1 MNTID
6 TSSRG
11 STSADVWDQPS
22 DYPGLSSYPP
32 GAVIKS
38 QRKPQQ
44 VVPDDWDN
52 DEDEEEDNAKVWEDA
67 NNKAPMPQ
75 LIISP
80 SSTGTC
86 VVPPP
91 PAAFQPTMRI
101 LKRPSPSQSASNST
115 TSLSSQTR
123 NTLAEREAQYQE
135 ARNRI
140 FGTAS
145 EHVSDD
151 PSSRRGIRNGSGK
164 GADAGSVASAVLR
177 TPTGPSDAEK
187 EVGRTDDSPPKGFRD
202 RKNGKNQNST
212 YSSTL
217 SRTSG

>member
-1 MNTID
+1 MID
-6 TSSRG
+6 TSSQG

-22 DYPGLSSYPP
+22 DLSRLSSYPP
-32 GAVIKS
+32 GAATKL

-52 DEDEEEDNAKVWEDA
+52 DEDEEEDSAKVWEDA
-67 NNKAPMPQ
+67 NNKAPMPE

-115 TSLSSQTR
+115 TSLSLQTR

-140 FGTAS
+140 FGTTS
-145 EHVSDD
+145 ERGSDD
-151 PSSRRGIRNGSGK
+151 LESRPGVRDGSGK
-164 GADAGSVASAVLR
+164 GADAGSAVLR
-177 TPTGPSDAEK
+177 PPTGLSDAEK
-187 EVGRTDDSPPKGFRD
+187 EVGRTNDSPPKGFRD
-202 RKNGKNQNST
+202 RRNGKNQNST
-212 YSSTL
+212 SSSML
-217 SRTSG
+217 PRTSS

>member
-6 TSSRG
+6 TNSRG

-22 DYPGLSSYPP
+22 DYSGLSSYPP
-32 GAVIKS
+32 GAATKS

-115 TSLSSQTR
+115 TSLSLQTR

-140 FGTAS
+140 FGTMS
-145 EHVSDD
+145 ERVSDD
-151 PSSRRGIRNGSGK
+151 PSSQRGIRNGSGK
-164 GADAGSVASAVLR
+164 GADAGSAGSAVLR

-202 RKNGKNQNST
+202 RRNGKNQNST
-212 YSSTL
+212 SLSTL

>member
-1 MNTID
+1 MID
-6 TSSRG
+6 TSSQG

-22 DYPGLSSYPP
+22 DHFGQSSYPP
-32 GAVIKS
+32 GASTKS

-44 VVPDDWDN
+44 VVPDDWDD
-52 DEDEEEDNAKVWEDA
+52 DEDEEDSAKVWEDA
-67 NNKAPMPQ
+67 NNKAPMPE

-140 FGTAS
+140 FGTTS
-145 EHVSDD
+145 ERGSDD
-151 PSSRRGIRNGSGK
+151 LESRRGVRDGSGK
-164 GADAGSVASAVLR
+164 GTDAGSAASAMLR
-177 TPTGPSDAEK
+177 SPTGPSDAEK

-202 RKNGKNQNST
+202 RRNGKNST
-212 YSSTL
+212 SSSVL
-217 SRTSG
+217 PRTSS

>member
-1 MNTID
+1 MID
-6 TSSRG
+6 TSSQG

-22 DYPGLSSYPP
+22 DHFGQSSYPP
-32 GAVIKS
+32 GAATRS

-52 DEDEEEDNAKVWEDA
+52 DEEEEDSAKVWEDA
-67 NNKAPMPQ
+67 NNKAPMPE

-140 FGTAS
+140 FGTTS
-145 EHVSDD
+145 ERGSDD
-151 PSSRRGIRNGSGK
+151 LESRCGVRNGSGK
-164 GADAGSVASAVLR
+164 GADAGSVAAALR
-177 TPTGPSDAEK
+177 SPTGPLDADK
-187 EVGRTDDSPPKGFRD
+187 EVG
-202 RKNGKNQNST
+202 
-212 YSSTL
+212 
-217 SRTSG
+217 

>member
-1 MNTID
+1 MNMID
-6 TSSRG
+6 TSSQG
-11 STSADVWDQPS
+11 STSADVWDQPN
-22 DYPGLSSYPP
+22 DYAGLSSYPLA
-32 GAVIKS
+32 GAATKP

-52 DEDEEEDNAKVWEDA
+52 DEDEDEDNAKVWEDA
-67 NNKAPMPQ
+67 NNKAPMPE

-140 FGTAS
+140 FGTTS
-145 EHVSDD
+145 ERGSDD
-151 PSSRRGIRNGSGK
+151 LLSRRG
-164 GADAGSVASAVLR
+164 GADAGSAASAVLR
-177 TPTGPSDAEK
+177 SPTGPSDTDK

-202 RKNGKNQNST
+202 RRNGRNQNST
-212 YSSTL
+212 SSSML
-217 SRTSG
+217 PRTSS

>member
-1 MNTID
+1 MID
-6 TSSRG
+6 TSSQG
-11 STSADVWDQPS
+11 STSADVWGQPS
-22 DYPGLSSYPP
+22 DYSGLGP
-32 GAVIKS
+32 ATKS
-38 QRKPQQ
+38 QRKPKQI
-44 VVPDDWDN
+44 VPDDWDN
-52 DEDEEEDNAKVWEDA
+52 DEEEEEDNVKVWEDA
-67 NNKAPMPQ
+67 NKKAPMPE

-135 ARNRI
+135 ARDRI

-145 EHVSDD
+145 ERGSDD
-151 PSSRRGIRNGSGK
+151 PESRRGVRDGSGK
-164 GADAGSVASAVLR
+164 GADTGSAASAVLR

-187 EVGRTDDSPPKGFRD
+187 GVGWTNDSPPKGFRD
-202 RKNGKNQNST
+202 RRNGKNQNST
-212 YSSTL
+212 SSML
-217 SRTSG
+217 YFFLLVYI

>member
-1 MNTID
+1 MNMID
-6 TSSRG
+6 TSSQG

-22 DYPGLSSYPP
+22 DYTSLSSYPP
-32 GAVIKS
+32 SAATKS
-38 QRKPQQ
+38 RKAQQ

-52 DEDEEEDNAKVWEDA
+52 DEDEEEDSAKVWEDA
-67 NNKAPMPQ
+67 NNKAPMPE

-101 LKRPSPSQSASNST
+101 LKRPSPSQSASNSA

-140 FGTAS
+140 FGTTI
-145 EHVSDD
+145 ERGGDD
-151 PSSRRGIRNGSGK
+151 QESQRGMRDGSGK
-164 GADAGSVASAVLR
+164 GSDARSAASAVLR
-177 TPTGPSDAEK
+177 TPTGPSDVET

-202 RKNGKNQNST
+202 RRNGKNQNSA
-212 YSSTL
+212 SSSVL
-217 SRTSG
+217 PRTSS

>member
-1 MNTID
+1 MNKID
-6 TSSRG
+6 TNPQG

-22 DYPGLSSYPP
+22 DHSRLCSYPP
-32 GAVIKS
+32 GAATKS

-52 DEDEEEDNAKVWEDA
+52 DEDEEEDSAKVWEDA
-67 NNKAPMPQ
+67 NNKAPMPE

-101 LKRPSPSQSASNST
+101 LKRPSPSQSASNSS
-115 TSLSSQTR
+115 TSLSLQTR

-140 FGTAS
+140 FGTTS
-145 EHVSDD
+145 EHGSDD
-151 PSSRRGIRNGSGK
+151 LESRFGVRDGSGK
-164 GADAGSVASAVLR
+164 GADARSAASAVLR

-187 EVGRTDDSPPKGFRD
+187 EVGRTNDSPPKGFRD
-202 RKNGKNQNST
+202 RRNGKNQNST
-212 YSSTL
+212 SPSML
-217 SRTSG
+217 PRTSS

>member
-1 MNTID
+1 MID
-6 TSSRG
+6 TSSQG

-22 DYPGLSSYPP
+22 DYSGLSSYPP
-32 GAVIKS
+32 GAAIKS

-52 DEDEEEDNAKVWEDA
+52 DEEEEEDNAKVWEDA
-67 NNKAPMPQ
+67 NNKAPMPE

-80 SSTGTC
+80 SSTGTS
-86 VVPPP
+86 VIPPP

-140 FGTAS
+140 FGTTS
-145 EHVSDD
+145 ERGSDD
-151 PSSRRGIRNGSGK
+151 LLSQRGVRNGSGK
-164 GADAGSVASAVLR
+164 GADAGSAVSAVLR
-177 TPTGPSDAEK
+177 TPTGPSDADK
-187 EVGRTDDSPPKGFRD
+187 DVGRTDDSPPKGFRD
-202 RKNGKNQNST
+202 RRHGKNQNST
-212 YSSTL
+212 SSSML
-217 SRTSG
+217 PRTSS

>member
-6 TSSRG
+6 TSSQG

-22 DYPGLSSYPP
+22 DYSGL
-32 GAVIKS
+32 GAATKS
-38 QRKPQQ
+38 QRKAQRI
-44 VVPDDWDN
+44 VPDDWDD

-67 NNKAPMPQ
+67 NNKAPMPE

-101 LKRPSPSQSASNST
+101 LKRPSPSQSASNFT

-140 FGTAS
+140 FGTAG
-145 EHVSDD
+145 ERGSDD
-151 PSSRRGIRNGSGK
+151 LESRRGVPVRNGSGK
-164 GADAGSVASAVLR
+164 GADAVSAASAVLR
-177 TPTGPSDAEK
+177 APTGPSDAEK
-187 EVGRTDDSPPKGFRD
+187 GVGRTNDLPPKGFRD
-202 RKNGKNQNST
+202 RRNGKNQNCT
-212 YSSTL
+212 SSSML
-217 SRTSG
+217 PRTSS

>member
-1 MNTID
+1 MID
-6 TSSRG
+6 TSSQG
-11 STSADVWDQPS
+11 STSAD
-22 DYPGLSSYPP
+22 DYAGLSPYPLA
-32 GAVIKS
+32 GAATKS

-67 NNKAPMPQ
+67 NNKAPMPE
-75 LIISP
+75 LVISP

-140 FGTAS
+140 FGTTG
-145 EHVSDD
+145 ERGSDD
-151 PSSRRGIRNGSGK
+151 IPSRRGVRNGSGK
-164 GADAGSVASAVLR
+164 GADAGSTASAVLR
-177 TPTGPSDAEK
+177 TPTGPSDADQ

-202 RKNGKNQNST
+202 RRNGRNQNST
-212 YSSTL
+212 SLSML
-217 SRTSG
+217 SRTSS

>member
-1 MNTID
+1 MNMID
-6 TSSRG
+6 TSSQG
-11 STSADVWDQPS
+11 STSAD
-22 DYPGLSSYPP
+22 DYAGLSSYPLA
-32 GAVIKS
+32 GAATKP

-67 NNKAPMPQ
+67 NNKAPMPE

-140 FGTAS
+140 FGTTG
-145 EHVSDD
+145 ERGSDD
-151 PSSRRGIRNGSGK
+151 LLSRRGVRNGSGK
-164 GADAGSVASAVLR
+164 GADAGSAAVC
-177 TPTGPSDAEK
+177 GPSDADK
-187 EVGRTDDSPPKGFRD
+187 DSEVGRTDDSPPKGFRD
-202 RKNGKNQNST
+202 RRNGRNQNST
-212 YSSTL
+212 SSSML
-217 SRTSG
+217 PRTSS

>member
-1 MNTID
+1 MNMID
-6 TSSRG
+6 TNSQR
-11 STSADVWDQPS
+11 STSTDVWDQPS
-22 DYPGLSSYPP
+22 DYSGLSSYPP
-32 GAVIKS
+32 GAGTRS
-38 QRKPQQ
+38 QRTLQQ

-52 DEDEEEDNAKVWEDA
+52 DEDEEEDSAKVWEDA
-67 NNKAPMPQ
+67 NNKAPMPE

-91 PAAFQPTMRI
+91 PSAFQPMMRI

-115 TSLSSQTR
+115 TSLSSQSR

-140 FGTAS
+140 FGKMS
-145 EHVSDD
+145 ERGGDD
-151 PSSRRGIRNGSGK
+151 LESRRGVRDSSGK
-164 GADAGSVASAVLR
+164 GADAASAVLR
-177 TPTGPSDAEK
+177 TPIGPSDAEK

-202 RKNGKNQNST
+202 RMNGKNQNS
-212 YSSTL
+212 SSL
-217 SRTSG
+217 SMLPWTTS

>member
-1 MNTID
+1 MNMID
-6 TSSRG
+6 TSSQG

-22 DYPGLSSYPP
+22 ARLLW
-32 GAVIKS
+32 
-38 QRKPQQ
+38 KPQQ

-52 DEDEEEDNAKVWEDA
+52 DEDEEEDSAKVWEEA
-67 NNKAPMPQ
+67 NNKTPMPD
-75 LIISP
+75 LVISP

-91 PAAFQPTMRI
+91 PAAFQPMMRI

-140 FGTAS
+140 FGTTT
-145 EHVSDD
+145 ERGGDD
-151 PSSRRGIRNGSGK
+151 LESRRRARDGSGK
-164 GADAGSVASAVLR
+164 GEDAGFAASAVLR
-177 TPTGPSDAEK
+177 TPTGPSDGGK
-187 EVGRTDDSPPKGFRD
+187 EVGRTGDSPPKGFRD
-202 RKNGKNQNST
+202 RKNGKNQNNA
-212 YSSTL
+212 SSSML
-217 SRTSG
+217 PRTSS